1 MARPKRAR
9 NKPAAAPADG
19 QAPAPS
25 PAIADV
31 EPGILIE
38 FRHGM
43 GDLIQLSVVLAH
55 LADVCGN
62 SAIDVV
68 CSEELALSKTR
79 YERAR
84 FGFSC
89 PRYRPELYRQVIS
102 LGWED
107 CTEDVAGWPATKVYH
122 CLTRVVRVPLRRD
135 CWRYSCEV
143 GELPRAKVRRYLESV
158 SGVPAD
164 ESGRFPVVMI
174 HNRGYSSRM
183 HKDLP
188 TEIIEQVVKACHD
201 RRLAVVMVD
210 LERENP
216 LTDQKT
222 VFAPVRGHPVW
233 QRPGGAD
240 PETMLAMI
248 DAAAL
253 FIGID
258 SGPLHLAGAS
268 STPAIGVW
276 THHHP
281 IRFFDFAANVLHLV
295 PAGHQRLALG
305 PRSLETFQAEYRHA
319 VYGNLG
325 PAIIEQL
332 DALLNVTARAEQ
344 PRSDAV
350 LGLHAT
356 TFEED
361 YYREHLLSGLDY
373 LGHGEWQRQYG
384 RWLGRALGWTGR
396 RVLDV
401 GCACGSILRGL
412 GEAGMVVQGI
422 DVSHY
427 MIGLGAKKWPD
438 MAPLMHVADAENLSI
453 FPNAAW
459 DGLHSAQVAEHWRSD
474 HVPAILAELARVTKP
489 GGLFFCALDTEQL
502 FGRTG
507 RKMETEDPTHVC
519 IKPLEWWHE
528 QLATAGW
535 EVCSAE
541 FEEAL
546 RTDLE
551 TFLTRYD
558 WDWFVAR
565 RVEDRGQ

>member
-1 MARPKRAR
+1 MVRPKKKR
-9 NKPAAAPADG
+9 NEAPPRQDAGPPAI
-19 QAPAPS
+19 PS
-25 PAIADV
+25 PAIADDT
-31 EPGILIE
+31 PGILVE

-43 GDLIQLSVVLAH
+43 GDLIQLSIVLAH
-55 LADVCGN
+55 LADVTNG
-62 SAIDVV
+62 SAVDVV
-68 CSEELALSKTR
+68 CSEDLALSKTPF
-79 YERAR
+79 ERQR
-84 FGFSC
+84 FGFSDS
-89 PRYRPELYRQVIS
+89 RYRPELYRQVLS

-107 CTEDVAGWPATKVYH
+107 CTSDEAGWPLTKVYH

-135 CWRYSCEV
+135 LWRYTCEV
-143 GELPRAKVRRYLESV
+143 GELPRVKARRYLESV

-164 ESGRFPVVMI
+164 ADGRFPVVAI

-188 TEIIEQVVKACHD
+188 SEVIQEVVNACRD
-201 RRLAVVMVD
+201 RGLAVMMID

-216 LTDQKT
+216 LTDQRT

-240 PETMLAMI
+240 PETLLALI
-248 DAAAL
+248 DAAAI

-281 IRFFDFAANVLHLV
+281 IRFYDLAPNVLHLV
-295 PAGHQRLALG
+295 PPGHQRLALG
-305 PRSLETFQAEYRHA
+305 SRSLETFERDYRH
-319 VYGNLG
+319 VIYGNLS

-332 DALLNVTARAEQ
+332 DALLTVKTRAEL
-344 PRSDAV
+344 PHSDAV
-350 LGLHAT
+350 VGLRAT

-361 YYREHLLSGLDY
+361 YYREHLISGLDY

-384 RWLGRALGWTGR
+384 RWLGRALGWAGR

-412 GEAGMVVQGI
+412 GEAGIVVQGI

-427 MIGLGAKKWPD
+427 MIQLGGKKWPD
-438 MAPLMHVADAENLSI
+438 MAPLMHVADAENLSL
-453 FPNAAW
+453 FPDASW
-459 DGLHSAQVAEHWRSD
+459 DGLHSAQVAEHWRPD

-489 GGLFFCALDTEQL
+489 GGLFFCCLDTEEMFARQ
-502 FGRTG
+502 GREM
-507 RKMETEDPTHVC
+507 KDEDPTHVC
-519 IKPLEWWHE
+519 VKPLTWWFD
-528 QLATAGW
+528 QLQAAGW

-541 FEEAL
+541 FEESL

-565 RVEDRGQ
+565 RVQ